1 MTRVIGLTGG
11 IAAGKSTASDF
22 FRARGVPV
30 IDADQVAREV
40 VQPGSPGLAQVAS
53 AFGTEV
59 LQADGSLD
67 RRRLRE
73 RVFAAPQQRRRLE
86 SILHPLIEQR
96 IREHLAQIDA
106 PYCILDCALLIEA
119 PNLRA
124 LVERV
129 LVIDVPV
136 ETQVERLMQRDGMSA
151 AQCQAMLAAQASREQ
166 RLEGADDVVDN
177 AGDVDHLLHQLERL
191 HAHYLDWGRD
201 R

>member
-1 MTRVIGLTGG
+1 MTRVVGLTGG

-40 VQPGSPGLAQVAS
+40 VQPGSPGLAQVAA
-53 AFGTEV
+53 AFGPEV
-59 LQADGSLD
+59 LQADGALD

-86 SILHPLIEQR
+86 GILHPLIEQR
-96 IREHLAQIDA
+96 IREQLAQIDA

-119 PNLRA
+119 PRLRA

-136 ETQVERLMQRDGMSA
+136 ETQIRRLMQRDGMSA

-177 AGDVDHLLHQLERL
+177 AGDVDHLLHQLELL

>member
-30 IDADQVAREV
+30 VDADQVAREV
-40 VQPGSPGLAQVAS
+40 VRPGSPGLAQVAS

-73 RVFAAPQQRRRLE
+73 RVFASPQQRRRLE

-96 IREHLAQIDA
+96 IRERLAQIDA

-119 PNLRA
+119 PKLRA

-136 ETQVERLMQRDGMSA
+136 ETQVARLMQRDGMSA
-151 AQCQAMLAAQASREQ
+151 VQCQAMLAAQASREQ

-191 HAHYLDWGRD
+191 HARYLDWARN